1 MGQLEA
7 KLSDTLNLAQI
18 TQALL
23 VMSGTGNLHF
33 VRESSDLKSLK
44 ARTTALNKHLCER
57 AKTNGEIVFLASPIS
72 AGGVAVSRFNPLF
85 ALGVMAVKKT
95 AADLGAYVWEI
106 LASFG
111 QKIIKEGTKL
121 ETHEENLA
129 EMTQQAADFVEKR
142 LPILKALQIV

>member
-1 MGQLEA
+1 M
-7 KLSDTLNLAQI
+7 
-18 TQALL
+18 
-23 VMSGTGNLHF
+23 
-33 VRESSDLKSLK
+33 
-44 ARTTALNKHLCER
+44 
-57 AKTNGEIVFLASPIS
+57 
-72 AGGVAVSRFNPLF
+72 AG
-85 ALGVMAVKKT
+85 KKT